1 MWGKI
6 IDFEADCK
14 DAQEVENEMLIVSIL
29 LFLKKNK
36 KKKLIN
42 ERSKKMK
49 KITITNIKLTEKE

>member
-36 KKKLIN
+36 KIDGHGSCKVQIESREAKS
-42 ERSKKMK
+42 RGR
-49 KITITNIKLTEKE
+49 